1 MPNLAQLNSSNP
13 DRLVEALRSHVYS
26 HRIIVSFRFIWE
38 ESREKR
44 MGEGRGGDGDGRR
57 TSEVS
62 TKEEGRDAIYMFG
75 WTRFKLTCQPNA
87 EGG

>member
-1 MPNLAQLNSSNP
+1 M
-13 DRLVEALRSHVYS
+13 R
-26 HRIIVSFRFIWE
+26 
-38 ESREKR
+38 K
-44 MGEGRGGDGDGRR
+44 GRGGDGDGDGRR

-75 WTRFKLTCQPNA
+75 WTRLTCQPNV